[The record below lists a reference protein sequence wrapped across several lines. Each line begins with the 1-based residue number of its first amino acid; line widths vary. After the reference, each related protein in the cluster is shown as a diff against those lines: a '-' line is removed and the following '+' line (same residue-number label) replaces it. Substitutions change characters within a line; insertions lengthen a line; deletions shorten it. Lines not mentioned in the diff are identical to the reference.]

1 MVRRGLRV
9 LLRSVGVFLAI
20 GGQHEHAEMR
30 GGLVEIEAGGGDLAG
45 IALHHGPEA
54 VLGPSSGLLVPAR
67 SRRPEE
73 AGRSDEQHLGANN
86 RTFAPFRSPVLCQ
99 VAERLGD
106 IDGLGL
112 REEAALF
119 RVFGSVIER
128 QCWLRWVR
136 TRSTCLAGSSRLP
149 WRVAL
154 DTSDHCLSG
163 FTRMAIL
170 WPM

>member
-1 MVRRGLRV
+1 MNTLKCGVVSSRSRRAAAIWRGWRFITARRQSSAHLRA
-9 LLRSVGVFLAI
+9 F
-20 GGQHEHAEMR
+20 
-30 GGLVEIEAGGGDLAG
+30 
-45 IALHHGPEA
+45 
-54 VLGPSSGLLVPAR
+54 SSPAR

-119 RVFGSVIER
+119 RVFRICHRAPMLVEMGAHAIDMLGGVFALAVAGGVGHVRPLFER
-128 QCWLRWVR
+128 FH
-136 TRSTCLAGSSRLP
+136 ADGDF
-149 WRVAL
+149 VAHVNL
-154 DTSDHCLSG
+154 
-163 FTRMAIL
+163 
-170 WPM
+170 